1 MIEKAAIDLWER
13 ALGRIQTSTSAQTFE
28 TWFRSLRPVE
38 LNGGLVLEVPSQ
50 FYVDWLDQHYRGLIE
65 TSVADAA
72 GQALGVSFHVA
83 KDLAPEPLG
92 WGEGAQVTNGW
103 HGGAYG
109 TPGAFAGTLGTA
121 VLAPRLPARDE
132 SALVPHNTF
141 DTFIVGNGNQ
151 FAHAVCQA
159 VAQSPGERYN
169 PLFLYG
175 GVGLGKTHLM
185 HAIGHQ
191 VRGLKPHARIFFVS
205 AEKFM
210 NEMIYSIQH
219 ATTLEFKAR
228 YRSAD
233 VLLIDD
239 IQFLA
244 GKESTQEEFFHTFN
258 ALHDAHK
265 QIVLTSDG
273 PPNAMTT
280 LEERL
285 VSRFTW
291 GVVADLTPPDLETR
305 VAIVKKKAELQGK
318 NVPNEIA
325 LLLASNIKT
334 NIRDLEGSLARLL
347 AFSELTNTPLS
358 VEFAQEV
365 LRDQIKPD
373 LARFDAHDIQRLVAR
388 HFNVSEE
395 SLRGKRR
402 TDTIAF
408 PRQIGMYIAR
418 TMTDLSLAEIGAKF
432 GGRDHTTV
440 MHACQKIEGLMSNDP
455 EIRRTVEDLMA
466 QLSA

>member
-1 MIEKAAIDLWER
+1 
-13 ALGRIQTSTSAQTFE
+13 
-28 TWFRSLRPVE
+28 
-38 LNGGLVLEVPSQ
+38 
-50 FYVDWLDQHYRGLIE
+50 
-65 TSVADAA
+65 
-72 GQALGVSFHVA
+72 
-83 KDLAPEPLG
+83 
-92 WGEGAQVTNGW
+92 
-103 HGGAYG
+103 
-109 TPGAFAGTLGTA
+109 
-121 VLAPRLPARDE
+121 
-132 SALVPHNTF
+132 
-141 DTFIVGNGNQ
+141 
-151 FAHAVCQA
+151 

-169 PLFLYG
+169 PLFIYG

-191 VRGLKPHARIFFVS
+191 VRAQRPGARVFFVT

-210 NEMIYSIQH
+210 NEMIYAIQH
-219 ATTLEFKAR
+219 ATTLEFKSR
-228 YRSAD
+228 YRTAD

-258 ALHDAHK
+258 ALHSAHK

-273 PPNAMTT
+273 PPNSITA

-291 GVVADLTPPDLETR
+291 GVVADLQAPDLETR
-305 VAIVKKKAELQGK
+305 VAIVKKKAELQARAL
-318 NVPNEIA
+318 PNEIA
-325 LLLASNIKT
+325 LLLASNFKS
-334 NIRDLEGSLARLL
+334 NIRDLEGSLSRLL
-347 AFSELTNTPLS
+347 AFSDLTGQPLT

-373 LARFDAHDIQRLVAR
+373 LQRIDVLDIQRLVAR
-388 HFNVSEE
+388 HFSVSEE

-408 PRQIGMYIAR
+408 PRQIGMYVAR
-418 TMTDLSLAEIGAKF
+418 SLTDLSLADIGAKF

-440 MHACQKIEGLMSNDP
+440 LHACQKIENLMATDRELRN
-455 EIRRTVEDLMA
+455 TVEDLIGT
-466 QLSA
+466 LSR

>member
-1 MIEKAAIDLWER
+1 MMIETIAASDLWER
-13 ALGRIQTSTSAQTFE
+13 ALQRIQSNLSGQTYE
-28 TWFRSLRPVE
+28 TWFRSLAAVE
-38 LNGGLVLEVPSQ
+38 LEGSNLVLEVPSQ
-50 FYVDWLDQHYRGLIE
+50 FYVDWLDQHYRPLIE
-65 TSVADAA
+65 SSVALAA
-72 GQALGVSFHVA
+72 GHAIGITFHVRPTPQ
-83 KDLAPEPLG
+83 PEPV
-92 WGEGAQVTNGW
+92 ERR
-103 HGGAYG
+103 
-109 TPGAFAGTLGTA
+109 AG
-121 VLAPRLPARDE
+121 PMPKRDE

-141 DTFIVGNGNQ
+141 ETFIVGSGNQ

-185 HAIGHQ
+185 HAIGHH
-191 VRGLKPHARIFFVS
+191 VRGQKPHAKIFFVS

-233 VLLIDD
+233 LLLIDD

-273 PPNAMTT
+273 PPNSMTA

-291 GVVADLTPPDLETR
+291 GVVGDIQPPDLETR
-305 VAIVKKKAELQGK
+305 VAIVKKKAELQGRSI
-318 NVPNEIA
+318 PNEIA

-334 NIRDLEGSLARLL
+334 NIRDLEGSLARLI
-347 AFSELTNTPLS
+347 AFADLTNQPLT

-373 LARFDAHDIQRLVAR
+373 LARLDVHEIQRLVAR
-388 HFNVSEE
+388 HFSVSEE

-408 PRQIGMYIAR
+408 PRQIGMYITR
-418 TMTDLSLAEIGAKF
+418 SMTDLSLAEIGGKF

-440 MHACQKIEGLMSNDP
+440 LHACQKIENLMGNDRD
-455 EIRRTVEDLMA
+455 IRQTVEELMGR
-466 QLSA
+466 LSG

>member
-1 MIEKAAIDLWER
+1 MIETMVAGDLWEKALQRIQSNISSQTYDTWFR
-13 ALGRIQTSTSAQTFE
+13 ALGPLEFDGST
-28 TWFRSLRPVE
+28 
-38 LNGGLVLEVPSQ
+38 LVLEVPSQ
-50 FYVDWLDQHYRGLIE
+50 FYVDWLDQHYRPVIE
-65 TSVADAA
+65 SSVGAAAGRSVA
-72 GQALGVSFHVA
+72 VTFHVRTEVSPQ
-83 KDLAPEPLG
+83 LEERPRG
-92 WGEGAQVTNGW
+92 
-103 HGGAYG
+103 
-109 TPGAFAGTLGTA
+109 
-121 VLAPRLPARDE
+121 RLPVRDE
-132 SALVPHNTF
+132 SNLSPNLTF
-141 DTFIVGNGNQ
+141 DTFIVGSGNQ

-169 PLFLYG
+169 PLFIYG

-185 HAIGHQ
+185 HAIGHH
-191 VRGLKPHARIFFVS
+191 VRAQRPGARVFFVT

-219 ATTLEFKAR
+219 ATTLEFKSR
-228 YRSAD
+228 YRTAD

-239 IQFLA
+239 IQFLE

-258 ALHDAHK
+258 TLHSAHK

-273 PPNAMTT
+273 PPNSMTA

-291 GVVADLTPPDLETR
+291 GVVADLQAPDLETR
-305 VAIVKKKAELQGK
+305 VAIVKKKAELQ
-318 NVPNEIA
+318 NRCLPNEIA
-325 LLLASNIKT
+325 LLLAGNIKT
-334 NIRDLEGSLARLL
+334 NIRDLEGSLSRLL
-347 AFSELTNTPLS
+347 AFADLTGQPLT
-358 VEFAQEV
+358 VEFAQDV

-373 LARFDAHDIQRLVAR
+373 MARVDVLDIQRLVSR

-408 PRQIGMYIAR
+408 PRQIGMYLAR
-418 TMTDLSLAEIGAKF
+418 STTDLSLAEIGAKF

-440 MHACQKIEGLMSNDP
+440 LHACNKIENLMSSDR
-455 EIRRTVEDLMA
+455 ELRTVVEDLMA
-466 QLSA
+466 TLSG

>member
-1 MIEKAAIDLWER
+1 MMQPMVATDVWDR
-13 ALGRIQTSTSAQTFE
+13 ALTRIQTNLSSQTYE
-28 TWFRSLRPVE
+28 TWFRALSPMEFDGRTL
-38 LNGGLVLEVPSQ
+38 LLEVPSP
-50 FYVDWLDQHYRGLIE
+50 FYVDWLDQHYRALIE
-65 TSVADAA
+65 TSLSAVT
-72 GQALGVSFHVA
+72 GQSAGVSFQVRPEGESA
-83 KDLAPEPLG
+83 EETPAP
-92 WGEGAQVTNGW
+92 
-103 HGGAYG
+103 HMRSR
-109 TPGAFAGTLGTA
+109 
-121 VLAPRLPARDE
+121 APSRDE
-132 SALVPHNTF
+132 SHLIPQNTF
-141 DTFIVGNGNQ
+141 ETFIVGSGNQ

-159 VAQSPGERYN
+159 VAMSPGTRYN

-191 VRGLKPHARIFFVS
+191 VRLLKPGARIFFVS

-219 ATTLEFKAR
+219 ATTLEFKSR
-228 YRSAD
+228 YRTAD

-258 ALHDAHK
+258 ALHDGKK

-273 PPNAMTT
+273 PPNSMTA
-280 LEERL
+280 LQERL

-291 GVVADLTPPDLETR
+291 GVVADLQAPDLETR
-305 VAIVKKKAELQGK
+305 VAIVKKKAEMQGR
-318 NVPNEIA
+318 NLPNEIA

-347 AFSELTNTPLS
+347 AFADLTSQALT
-358 VEFAQEV
+358 VEFAQEI

-373 LARFDAHDIQRLVAR
+373 LHRVDVHDIQRLVAR
-388 HFNVSEE
+388 RFNVTDE

-408 PRQIGMYIAR
+408 PRQIGMYITR
-418 TMTDLSLAEIGAKF
+418 TITDLSLAEIGAKF
-432 GGRDHTTV
+432 GGRDHSTV
-440 MHACQKIEGLMSNDP
+440 LHACQKIEGLMSNDK
-455 EIRRTVEDLMA
+455 EVRKTVEELMGT
-466 QLSA
+466 LNG